1 MKNMY
6 KHRYRSILQILVPLF
21 LISLAACNASEHKPL
36 QPSHE
41 VTDMAGRK
49 MLVPDTIRRLYV
61 NKPGSILMY
70 AIAPDMLVSRSL
82 WMNETTKRFLTASYL
97 QLPFMDGSAEEIVKL
112 KPDIIISSFN
122 INPKTRD
129 EADKLSKKTGIPVF
143 MVEMDMTKY
152 DPTFKILGKL
162 LNRQPQ
168 TDRMIGFLH
177 TYIDSI
183 AVKAKSIPEKQ
194 KIHVYYAEGGRGLN
208 TDPSGSFH
216 SQILDV
222 VGAVNA
228 AQTGVVAGQGMSA
241 VSMEQILLWN
251 PDIILVW
258 TGMNTSLTTLQ
269 YIKSDKLWATSR
281 AVKNNKVYQIPF
293 QPFGWFDRPPGTNR
307 IMGAIWTAELLYPDV
322 YHFDLNKIT
331 REYFDIFYHHSLT
344 DNELAEVLHPNP
356 EQFKSQKSSNH

>member
-1 MKNMY
+1 MKKENRKLM
-6 KHRYRSILQILVPLF
+6 RSVLQIVLPVL
-21 LISLAACNASEHKPL
+21 LITLAACNPSEHKPL
-36 QPSHE
+36 RPSHE

-49 MLVPDTIRRLYV
+49 MVVPDTIRHLYV

-82 WMNETTKRFLTASYL
+82 WMNEGTKRFLKGSYL
-97 QLPFMDGSAEEIVKL
+97 QLPYMDGSVEEIVKL

-143 MVEMDMTKY
+143 MVEMDMAKY
-152 DPTFKILGKL
+152 EPTFKILGRL

-183 AVKAKSIPEKQ
+183 SVKAKMIPEKQ
-194 KIHVYYAEGGRGLN
+194 RVHVYYAEGGRGLN

-228 AQTGVVAGQGMSA
+228 AQTGVVAGQGMTA

-251 PDIILVW
+251 PDVTLVW
-258 TGMNTSLTTLQ
+258 TGMNSSLTTLQ
-269 YIKSDKLWATSR
+269 YIKSDNLWAKTR

-331 REYFDIFYHHSLT
+331 REYFDIFYHHNLT
-344 DNELAEVLHPNP
+344 DNELAEVLHPDP
-356 EQFKSQKSSNH
+356 EKLKGQKPSNH

>member
-1 MKNMY
+1 MKREY
-6 KHRYRSILQILVPLF
+6 KKQVRSILQIVVPLF
-21 LISLAACNASEHKPL
+21 LVVLAACNSSEHKPL
-36 QPSHE
+36 QPTHE

-70 AIAPDMLVSRSL
+70 AIAPDLLVSRSL
-82 WMNETTKRFLTASYL
+82 WMNEGTKKFLSGSYL
-97 QLPFMDGSAEEIVKL
+97 QLPYMDGSVEEIVKL

-143 MVEMDMTKY
+143 MVEMDMAKY
-152 DPTFKILGKL
+152 EATFKILGQL
-162 LNRQPQ
+162 LNRQAQ
-168 TDRMIGFLH
+168 TERMTGFLH
-177 TYIDSI
+177 AYIDSI
-183 AVKAKSIPEKQ
+183 SVKAKSIPEKQ

-208 TDPSGSFH
+208 TDPAGSFH
-216 SQILDV
+216 SQILNV
-222 VGAVNA
+222 VGALNV

-258 TGMNTSLTTLQ
+258 TGMNTSMTTLQ
-269 YIKSDKLWATSR
+269 YIKSDNLWAKTR

-331 REYFDIFYHHSLT
+331 REYFDIFYHHNLT
-344 DNELAEVLHPNP
+344 DNELAEVLHPDP
-356 EQFKSQKSSNH
+356 EKLKGQKPSNH

>member
-1 MKNMY
+1 MKREY
-6 KHRYRSILQILVPLF
+6 RTQVRSILQIVVPLF
-21 LISLAACNASEHKPL
+21 FVVLAACNSSEHKPL
-36 QPSHE
+36 RATHE

-49 MLVPDTIRRLYV
+49 MLVPDAIRRLYV
-61 NKPGSILMY
+61 NRPGSILMY

-82 WMNETTKRFLTASYL
+82 WMNEGTKRFLKPSYL
-97 QLPFMDGSAEEIVKL
+97 QLPYMDGSVEEIVKL

-143 MVEMDMTKY
+143 MVAMDMGKY
-152 DPTFKILGKL
+152 EPTFKIIGQL
-162 LNRQPQ
+162 LNRQTQ

-183 AVKAKSIPEKQ
+183 AVKAKGITEKQ
-194 KIHVYYAEGGRGLN
+194 RVHVYYAEGGRGLN

-222 VGAVNA
+222 VGALNV

-251 PDIILVW
+251 PEIILVW
-258 TGMNTSLTTLQ
+258 TGMSTSMTTLQ
-269 YIKSDKLWATSR
+269 YIRSDNLWAKTQ
-281 AVKNNKVYQIPF
+281 AVKNNRVYQIPF
-293 QPFGWFDRPPGTNR
+293 QPFVWFDRPPGTNR
-307 IMGAIWTAELLYPDV
+307 IMGSIWTAQLLYPEI

-331 REYFDIFYHHSLT
+331 REYFDIFYHHKLT
-344 DNELAEVLHPNP
+344 DEELAEVLHPNP
-356 EQFKSQKSSNH
+356 EELNNQQSSNH

>member
-1 MKNMY
+1 MNREYRKQT
-6 KHRYRSILQILVPLF
+6 RSILQIVVPLF
-21 LISLAACNASEHKPL
+21 LMVLAACNSSEHKPL
-36 QPSHE
+36 QATHE

-49 MLVPDTIRRLYV
+49 MLVPDTVRRLYV
-61 NKPGSILMY
+61 NKPGSILLY

-82 WMNETTKRFLTASYL
+82 WLNERTKKFMKSSYL
-97 QLPFMDGSAEEIVKL
+97 QLPYMDGSAEEIVKL

-143 MVEMDMTKY
+143 MVEMDMAKY
-152 DPTFKILGKL
+152 EPTFKILGKL
-162 LNRQPQ
+162 LNHQAQ
-168 TDRMIGFLH
+168 TDRMIGCLH
-177 TYIDSI
+177 TSIDSSS
-183 AVKAKSIPEKQ
+183 VKAKGITEKQ
-194 KIHVYYAEGGRGLN
+194 RVHVYYAEGGRGLN

-222 VGAVNA
+222 VGALNV

-241 VSMEQILLWN
+241 VSMEQILLWD

-269 YIKSDKLWATSR
+269 YIKSDNLWAKTR

-307 IMGAIWTAELLYPDV
+307 IMGAIWTANLLYPEV
-322 YHFDLNKIT
+322 YKFNMNKIT
-331 REYFDIFYHHSLT
+331 REYFDIFYHHNLT
-344 DNELAEVLHPNP
+344 DNELAEVLYPNP
-356 EQFKSQKSSNH
+356 EQLKSQKSSNH